1 MRENKNT
8 KVKIILK
15 CRMKR
20 TDLRSG
26 EPEKVD
32 ADFHSKI
39 EINLEGAAKNELLN
53 EMIGRIE
60 ENLANFQQRGSN
72 WQFVNINQL
81 EIHLG
86 NWKPLS
92 GSSYLPLPKK
102 IKNKGA
108 IINMKNE
115 EDQCFKWCISRALNP
130 VKKNSERITKELKDQ
145 SKRLNWSGLSFPVD
159 LKEIQIFEKNNPKIS
174 INVFGYEE
182 SVYPLKI
189 SKIKKSFNI
198 DLLLISDEEKQ
209 HYCLIKNMSRLISSQ
224 VSKHHESV
232 EFCRRCLNHFP
243 NKKRL
248 KIHEEYCSNNEAI
261 QIEMPKEGS
270 SISFNHHNR
279 SIKVPFVVYVYFE
292 AFTEE
297 ISTCEPNQDKSFT
310 KNIKDT
316 DRADFVIKLSV
327 LMKDSTQNQFSSE
340 QRMKMKI
347 SVQFSLKCLSGIS
360 RGFKKNSNSQKR

>member
-1 MRENKNT
+1 M
-8 KVKIILK
+8 ILK

-53 EMIGRIE
+53 EMIARIE

-72 WQFVNINQL
+72 WQFVSINQL

-115 EDQCFKWCISRALNP
+115 DDQCFKWCISRALNP

-159 LKEIQIFEKNNPKIS
+159 LKQIQIFEKNNPKIS

-182 SVYPLKI
+182 SAYPLKI
-189 SKIKKSFNI
+189 SKIKKV
-198 DLLLISDEEKQ
+198 LI
-209 HYCLIKNMSRLISSQ
+209 LI
-224 VSKHHESV
+224 
-232 EFCRRCLNHFP
+232 F
-243 NKKRL
+243 
-248 KIHEEYCSNNEAI
+248 Y
-261 QIEMPKEGS
+261 
-270 SISFNHHNR
+270 
-279 SIKVPFVVYVYFE
+279 
-292 AFTEE
+292 
-297 ISTCEPNQDKSFT
+297 
-310 KNIKDT
+310 
-316 DRADFVIKLSV
+316 
-327 LMKDSTQNQFSSE
+327 
-340 QRMKMKI
+340 
-347 SVQFSLKCLSGIS
+347 
-360 RGFKKNSNSQKR
+360 